1 MLIFALAVI
10 AVFVVA
16 SVYFYFRA
24 EGLQRDLLVAKRE
37 ISNMVKENKAMV
49 SSMAAISTT
58 FEDIAKKR
66 FNHVKRIY
74 ESLPN
79 NEDSLQQLIIIQ
91 PLIFNYSLIYRDC
104 SKGGSR
110 LKAITEQCFNS
121 YDEKGYKAFVT
132 FVNSKEDKVRKMW
145 AANNLNGFI
154 SLTETL
160 LRHHEELILKGASR
174 SPIKKAS

>member
-66 FNHVKRIY
+66 FNHY
-74 ESLPN
+74 
-79 NEDSLQQLIIIQ
+79 Q
-91 PLIFNYSLIYRDC
+91 
-104 SKGGSR
+104 
-110 LKAITEQCFNS
+110 
-121 YDEKGYKAFVT
+121 
-132 FVNSKEDKVRKMW
+132 
-145 AANNLNGFI
+145 
-154 SLTETL
+154 
-160 LRHHEELILKGASR
+160 
-174 SPIKKAS
+174 